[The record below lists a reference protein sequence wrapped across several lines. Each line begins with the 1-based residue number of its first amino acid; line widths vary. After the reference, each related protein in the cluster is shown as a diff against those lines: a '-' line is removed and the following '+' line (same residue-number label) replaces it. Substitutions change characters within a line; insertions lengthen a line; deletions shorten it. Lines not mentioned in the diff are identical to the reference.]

1 MKMNRVAL
9 VIAAVLLAVLAPHPQ
24 AAQGAE
30 PPRRPGLPE
39 YLERPLIPLP
49 GTPRGNA
56 AKGQR
61 LFQAMGCQNCH
72 TLDGRGGKSGPD
84 LERVGEL
91 RSEPGWYR
99 NYFADPRSMFPN
111 SVKPPVRLSDQDM
124 DDLIAYLLS
133 LKLFR

>member
-1 MKMNRVAL
+1 MKMHRVAV
-9 VIAAVLLAVLAPHPQ
+9 VIAAVLLAALAPHPQ
-24 AAQGAE
+24 ATQGAE

-49 GTPRGNA
+49 GTTRGNA

-61 LFQAMGCQNCH
+61 LFQDMRCQTCH

-91 RSEPGWYR
+91 RTEPGWYR
-99 NYFADPRSMFPN
+99 SYFADPRSMFSN
-111 SVKPPVRLSDQDM
+111 SVKPPVKLSDQDM